1 MKYREYRFFSK
12 IYHRS
17 PHLNDNQRYKD
28 FFISEIEQLGY
39 DKTEILAMIKAFP
52 EYLSCIENSDGYAHC
67 VSLTP
72 RCVSAIKHYKFDVLW
87 SVMRSIVI
95 PAIVSILCSLIVSA

>member
-1 MKYREYRFFSK
+1 MKYREYRFFLK
-12 IYHRS
+12 IYRLS
-17 PHLNDNQRYKD
+17 PNLNDNQRYKQL
-28 FFISEIEQLGY
+28 FISQIEQLGY
-39 DKTEILAMIKAFP
+39 NETEILAMVKAFP
-52 EYLSCIENSDGYAHC
+52 EYISCIENKDGYVHC

-87 SVMRSIVI
+87 SVMRSIII